1 MNISDDD
8 IKIVLLGDVGV
19 GKTNL
24 MNVFFKQEFKND
36 PFSTTNPYCLQ
47 KEIKRG
53 KNTYT
58 YSIWDTAGQEK
69 YRSITK
75 QFIRDAKIILL
86 VYAIDNR
93 KSFDDIGDWINFIK
107 ENKEEGKCLVALIAN
122 KCDLMDKQKVSDEE
136 GEEYAKKLGV
146 EFLITS
152 ALLSAESFRKF
163 VIELIN
169 NYIHIIKQTETETKK
184 KSSGNIKINKKEEA
198 KQNKKKKC
206 CKNN

>member
-93 KSFDDIGDWINFIK
+93 KTFDDIDDWINFVK
-107 ENKEEGKCLVALIAN
+107 ENKGGDKCLMALVAN
-122 KCDLMDKQKVSDEE
+122 KCDLIDDQKVSDEE
-136 GEEYAKKLGV
+136 GEEFAKKFGF

-152 ALLSAESFRKF
+152 AFLSAESFRKF
-163 VIELIN
+163 VVKLIN
-169 NYIHIIKQTETETKK
+169 IYIDLIKQTEK
-184 KSSGNIKINKKEEA
+184 KSNDNIKINSKNLT
-198 KQNKKKKC
+198 KQNKKKKRC
-206 CKNN
+206 

>member
-24 MNVFFKQEFKND
+24 MNVFFKQEFKKN

-107 ENKEEGKCLVALIAN
+107 ENKEEGKCLMALVAN
-122 KCDLMDKQKVSDEE
+122 KCDLYEDQMVMDDE
-136 GEEYAKKLGV
+136 GQNAANKYGI
-146 EFLITS
+146 EFITTS
-152 ALLSAESFRKF
+152 AFTNIITFKNFVYELLARYIEMSLGHDIRKNI
-163 VIELIN
+163 VKIN
-169 NYIHIIKQTETETKK
+169 NDKKDTKQ
-184 KSSGNIKINKKEEA
+184 
-198 KQNKKKKC
+198 KKC
-206 CKNN
+206 CSK

>member
-24 MNVFFKQEFKND
+24 MNVFFKQEFKKN

-107 ENKEEGKCLVALIAN
+107 ENKEEGKYLVALIAN
-122 KCDLMDKQKVSDEE
+122 KCDLIDDQKVSDEE
-136 GEEYAKKLGV
+136 GEEYAKQLGF

-169 NYIHIIKQTETETKK
+169 NYIHIIKQTEK
-184 KSSGNIKINKKEEA
+184 KSNDNIKINSKNLT
-198 KQNKKKKC
+198 KQNKKKKRC
-206 CKNN
+206 